1 VQEANLQKVMTRI
14 GAMCLVTI
22 GVWIVIELA
31 VQFGHY
37 GHACYGGV
45 GEPLALRFLFFLSVL
60 DCVLLFVRMLER
72 VLFVVCVCV
81 CVCVVQSLPRLL
93 PSLPALPAVCL
104 PCRPSLPS
112 APCTSSPFLS
122 APTLGPAPHAG
133 GCPTLTNMLV
143 IVVGGIPIAMPTVL
157 SVTLALG
164 AFVLA
169 KEGAIVSRMSG
180 ERRGRVW

>member
-1 VQEANLQKVMTRI
+1 MNDHLLLWNRLDLGKRAFSLPAHLQEANLQKVMTRI
-14 GAMCLVTI
+14 GAICLITI
-22 GVWIVIELA
+22 GVWIIIELA

-37 GHACYGGV
+37 GHACYGGAGERPARLCALPCAPRGLCRV
-45 GEPLALRFLFFLSVL
+45 GPGGRCGWVS
-60 DCVLLFVRMLER
+60 
-72 VLFVVCVCV
+72 
-81 CVCVVQSLPRLL
+81 Q
-93 PSLPALPAVCL
+93 LPAVAPL
-104 PCRPSLPS
+104 PCTHPCLCPSPL
-112 APCTSSPFLS
+112 T
-122 APTLGPAPHAG
+122 G

-180 ERRGRVW
+180 EGSGGPRVAA